1 MSRSQ
6 GERFLR
12 LLAPFAPHLAEELW
26 SRMGMPGLIVQAR
39 WPASDARY
47 LIEDEIDLPVQV
59 NGKLRAT
66 AKAKKDAKNAE
77 LEAIAR
83 AAVSAHLSGKEII
96 KTVVVPG
103 RLVNFVVK

>member
-1 MSRSQ
+1 MTRSQ

-26 SRMGMPGLIVQAR
+26 SRMGMSGLIVQAA
-39 WPASDARY
+39 WPAADARY
-47 LIEDEIDLPVQV
+47 LVEDEIDLPVQV

-66 AKAKKDAKNAE
+66 AKAPKAATGAE

-83 AAVSAHLSGKEII
+83 AAVSAHLTGKELV